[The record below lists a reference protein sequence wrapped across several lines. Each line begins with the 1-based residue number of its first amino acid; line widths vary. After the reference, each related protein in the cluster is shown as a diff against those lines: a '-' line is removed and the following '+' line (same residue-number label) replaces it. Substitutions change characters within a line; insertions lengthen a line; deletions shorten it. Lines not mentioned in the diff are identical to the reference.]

1 MSPRDLLKQAT
12 KFKKEG
18 KIQEAINSLEKAY
31 ETGVYEP
38 SNVEVMPDEYVD
50 FDKLIGIVDL
60 VRKAKYLQELGKI
73 NDSLN
78 YIDWLINEELPRSSN
93 NGWVVLDLSE
103 LFNHKAII
111 LKKEKRYNDEFIAR
125 VKSYCLAG
133 ISHNMNIDI
142 NPKSFKKKL
151 KTQIDP
157 TNIEKFID
165 KMIKKVTLNFDKR
178 QLTGLI
184 QVIITQDFKIN
195 GFDNKFKKLLNEN

>member
-31 ETGVYEP
+31 KTGVYEP
-38 SNVEVMPDEYVD
+38 SNVEVTPEEYVES
-50 FDKLIGIVDL
+50 DKIIGIVDL

-78 YIDWLINEELPRSSN
+78 YIDWLINEELPRSHN

-103 LFNHKAII
+103 LHNHKAII

-133 ISHNMNIDI
+133 ISHNMNID
-142 NPKSFKKKL
+142 KDQKFFKKRL

-165 KMIKKVTLNFDKR
+165 KTIKKVTLNFDKR
-178 QLTGLI
+178 QLIGLI
-184 QVIITQDFKIN
+184 QVIITQDLKIN
-195 GFDNKFKKLLNEN
+195 GFDNQFKKLLSEN